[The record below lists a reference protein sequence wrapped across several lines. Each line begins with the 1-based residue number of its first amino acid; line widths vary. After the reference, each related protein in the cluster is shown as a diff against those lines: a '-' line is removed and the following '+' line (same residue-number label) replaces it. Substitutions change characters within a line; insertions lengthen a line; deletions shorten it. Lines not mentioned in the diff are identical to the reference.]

1 METGLPRDFPDAAT
15 LTRVLGLAAWAPS
28 LRNSQ
33 PWRWQVDAARLHLDA
48 DWDRGVGD
56 TDADRRNVL
65 LGCGAI
71 LDHCAVS
78 LAAAG
83 WRPRIRRFPDGSG
96 HMASFELIDRAPTDG
111 AVELATAIPRRRSDR
126 RDYSASPLPPATLEL
141 LLIRAARYGVQ
152 MSVVPKLRWN
162 RLPDGVIR
170 LAYGHDAHAGEQPR
184 AADGFLLVLA
194 TGTDDDTM
202 RLRAGEALSHLLLS
216 ATALGLPSCAL
227 TEPMTDMRDRM
238 ALACELFD
246 AEAYPQALIRLGS
259 APTDTTQPPVTPRR
273 SVAETTV
280 WTV

>member
-1 METGLPRDFPDAAT
+1 VIQRWYEFLDGDHDPD
-15 LTRVLGLAAWAPS
+15 R
-28 LRNSQ
+28 
-33 PWRWQVDAARLHLDA
+33 LDA
-48 DWDRGVGD
+48 LL
-56 TDADRRNVL
+56 ADDV
-65 LGCGAI
+65 
-71 LDHCAVS
+71 DFHSPAVFTPQKGRAKTAMY
-78 LAAAG
+78 LTAAAKLFG
-83 WRPRIRRFPDGSG
+83 GTDFHYVGQWLGEGS
-96 HMASFELIDRAPTDG
+96 
-111 AVELATAIPRRRSDR
+111 
-126 RDYSASPLPPATLEL
+126 ATLEL

-152 MSVVPKLRWN
+152 VSVVPKLRWN

-170 LAYGHDAHAGEQPR
+170 LAYGHDAHDGEQPH

>member
-1 METGLPRDFPDAAT
+1 M
-15 LTRVLGLAAWAPS
+15 
-28 LRNSQ
+28 
-33 PWRWQVDAARLHLDA
+33 
-48 DWDRGVGD
+48 
-56 TDADRRNVL
+56 
-65 LGCGAI
+65 
-71 LDHCAVS
+71 
-78 LAAAG
+78 
-83 WRPRIRRFPDGSG
+83 
-96 HMASFELIDRAPTDG
+96 
-111 AVELATAIPRRRSDR
+111 
-126 RDYSASPLPPATLEL
+126 
-141 LLIRAARYGVQ
+141 
-152 MSVVPKLRWN
+152 PKLRWN

-170 LAYGHDAHAGEQPR
+170 LAYGHDAHDGEQPR

-280 WTV
+280 WTVRLGCADLADRIAVGCRDESVEAVRSLSIDPRIGRQQG